1 MTTPCFLQSET
12 KYKRRVK
19 MIPGNFTSKATR
31 CKLYFKRT
39 YDAYFFASLLILTSV
54 ILLNSP
60 DAKAVPSFSRQTG
73 LTCSK
78 CHTQSF
84 GPNLTPFR
92 RDFKLGG
99 YTLGGGSGTDAKL
112 PALSGM
118 IMGSFTNTQKDQT
131 VQSPDQPDA
140 ALLPGLTG
148 SASMG
153 LRPTGAWHCSS
164 TGKNSYLNL

>member
-1 MTTPCFLQSET
+1 MAAPGFLQSET
-12 KYKRRVK
+12 KYKRKVK
-19 MIPGNFTSKATR
+19 VIPGNFTGKATR

-54 ILLNSP
+54 ILSINSSSVEAMP
-60 DAKAVPSFSRQTG
+60 GFSRQTV

-78 CHTQSF
+78 CHIQSF
-84 GPNLTPFR
+84 GPNLTPFG

-99 YTLGGGSGTDAKL
+99 YTLGRGAGTNAKL

-131 VQSPDQPDA
+131 VQSPDQPEA
-140 ALLPGLTG
+140 VLLPGLTG
-148 SASMG
+148 LAPMVG
-153 LRPTGAWHCSS
+153 LLVRS
-164 TGKNSYLNL
+164 TVTRLERIPI